1 MDDSGETRDDIKLP
15 EGEVGAELQ
24 AKFDA
29 GDDVMAT
36 VLGACGEEM
45 IIAAKPMEVVP
56 PAGSEQRLSA

>member
-45 IIAAKPMEVVP
+45 IIAAKPMKT
-56 PAGSEQRLSA
+56 GK